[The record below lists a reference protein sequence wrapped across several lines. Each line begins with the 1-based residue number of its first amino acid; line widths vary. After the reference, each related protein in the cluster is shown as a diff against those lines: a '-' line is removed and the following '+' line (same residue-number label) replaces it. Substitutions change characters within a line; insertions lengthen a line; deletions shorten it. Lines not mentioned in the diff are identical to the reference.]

1 MVPGPAQS
9 RRTAAILAL
18 QEHLASRSICQSL
31 LPRLCYERTIT
42 SRTAECVASRQE
54 EIKALKA
61 GEQLP
66 SHRVVQL
73 RSMGM
78 HSIRYEFVVRLLR
91 SNLKLDTLSIYWEQG
106 NEFMLKRNV
115 ESVHRRLVLGRRK
128 HVSGEFEDLWLLC
141 YPDDEPIRESVE
153 QEIDRMVREVNG
165 QGVQLGDEGCG
176 TN

>member
-1 MVPGPAQS
+1 
-9 RRTAAILAL
+9 
-18 QEHLASRSICQSL
+18 
-31 LPRLCYERTIT
+31 
-42 SRTAECVASRQE
+42 VASRQE

-91 SNLKLDTLSIYWEQG
+91 SSLRVDTLSIYWEQG
-106 NEFMLKRNV
+106 NDFMLKRNV

-128 HVSGEFEDLWLLC
+128 HVSGEFADLWLLC
-141 YPDDEPIRESVE
+141 YPDDEQIRKSVE

-165 QGVQLGDEGCG
+165 QGAELSDEG
-176 TN
+176 